1 MPDWPLDAYEKVK
14 ADAAMKWLGQPAP
27 PVAENLR
34 HAVPRGGIDSRGRHD
49 VCDGGTRSRQ
59 GDCDGGRNSR
69 MDVGS
74 MTAMEARTLWLE
86 RKMGMLKRVME
97 RETSLQRNLR
107 SDYWRQEVR
116 RDDPPL
122 GRAHGLPEGDRASG
136 QHGLPEG
143 DRAFRQHGLPEGDRA
158 FRQHG
163 LPEGDRASRQHGL
176 PEGDRAFSMDFL
188 KEIGLSDDR
197 DYLKEIGL
205 SSSRDY
211 LKEIGSVRGKQKV
224 RKWINRDCLIH
235 GRLRM
240 RAQEKKR
247 SGGWIIAHG
256 RKGKPRGGW
265 DLTMRTARTT

>member
-1 MPDWPLDAYEKVK
+1 MIRPWAGHTDFRKVIGL
-14 ADAAMKWLGQPAP
+14 LG
-27 PVAENLR
+27 N
-34 HAVPRGGIDSRGRHD
+34 
-49 VCDGGTRSRQ
+49 
-59 GDCDGGRNSR
+59 
-69 MDVGS
+69 MDFLKEIGLSGS
-74 MTAMEARTLWLE
+74 TDF
-86 RKMGMLKRVME
+86 LKE
-97 RETSLQRNLR
+97 I
-107 SDYWRQEVR
+107 
-116 RDDPPL
+116 
-122 GRAHGLPEGDRASG
+122 GLPG
-136 QHGLPEG
+136 
-143 DRAFRQHGLPEGDRA
+143 
-158 FRQHG
+158 
-163 LPEGDRASRQHGL
+163 
-176 PEGDRAFSMDFL
+176 SMDFL

-211 LKEIGSVRGKQKV
+211 LKEIMSVRGKQKV